1 MSDRH
6 HTLHTTEIDAP
17 ARVVHDIIADVS
29 RWPVFFTPNIHV
41 EHVER
46 GERTERIR
54 IWATA
59 GGEVKQWTSRR
70 DLDPEALTVRFRQ
83 EVSTHPVASMGG
95 TWRAAAL
102 SPARTRLELHHDFTV
117 VDDAPE
123 HVAWVNAALDGN
135 SDAEL
140 AGIKRVAER
149 YDELDALM
157 FSFED
162 TVRIEGDARDVFDFL
177 NRADLWPQ
185 RLPHVSRLEL
195 TEDQPGVQVMAM
207 DTKAA
212 DGSVHTTE
220 SVRVVRGGDRIV
232 YKQTTVPALMSAHTG
247 CWTLTP
253 RAGGVDAT
261 SQHTVVVKPEA
272 VERVLGAGRTV
283 ADARNYVR
291 NALSTNSRATL
302 GHAKAYAEARRGG

>member
-1 MSDRH
+1 VSDRH

-29 RWPVFFTPNIHV
+29 RWPVFFTPNVHV

-83 EVSTHPVASMGG
+83 EVSAHPVASMGG
-95 TWRAAAL
+95 TWRATAL
-102 SPARTRLELHHDFTV
+102 SPTRTRLELHHDFTV

-135 SDAEL
+135 SDQEL

-157 FSFED
+157 FDFED
-162 TVRIEGDARDVFDFL
+162 TVHIEGDARDVFDFL

-185 RLPHVSRLEL
+185 RLPHVSRLDL
-195 TEDQPGVQVMAM
+195 TEDEPGVQVMAM

-247 CWTLTP
+247 CWTLVP
-253 RAGGVDAT
+253 RGDGVDAT

-272 VERVLGAGRTV
+272 VEKVLGAGRTV
-283 ADARNYVR
+283 ADARTYVQ

-302 GHAKAYAEARRGG
+302 GHAKAYAEARRAA

>member
-83 EVSTHPVASMGG
+83 EVSAHPVASMGG

-102 SPARTRLELHHDFTV
+102 SPTRTRLELHHDFTV

-149 YDELDALM
+149 YDDLDALL

-253 RAGGVDAT
+253 RGGGVDVT
-261 SQHTVVVKPEA
+261 SQHTVVVRPEA
-272 VERVLGAGRTV
+272 VEKVLGAGRTV